1 MADETFN
8 EANEAADNLRD
19 AFSDLYILLDDLA
32 KSLSTSSKLTNDL
45 ADNML
50 RTAENT
56 EKAKEATEDLKDD
69 IDKATKAQEKQNK
82 RLKLQNQLVAAG
94 KGSLLAI
101 VQAIQDADKQTTE
114 LVRSLA
120 LSKGEAIQLKQEFT
134 DAAFRLND
142 IAITSKKLIEANNQ
156 LNNAYGTAF
165 RFNTRTLATFSK
177 LTKIVGITEE
187 SATNLAFAAQQ
198 SGQSFRAV
206 EENILGASRNLQKQV
221 GVALD
226 SKNILESTGKITGQI
241 RANFRNNPVEI
252 AKAVTQAKLLGTEL
266 EKLSA
271 AGRTL
276 LDFESSIEK
285 ELEAELLTGKQ
296 LNLEK
301 ARSAALA
308 GDELT
313 LGAELAK
320 NIGTQA
326 EFLDM
331 NVLEREKLAAA
342 VGLEADQV
350 ADMLFAQETMGMNAR
365 QLRAI
370 GKGQLADRV
379 EELSLQDK
387 LQAAQEKFQD
397 SLQQLAIRLTPI
409 VEGFA
414 SVLESI
420 ANSGPMMSALVTAAG
435 ALATIS
441 IASSIANIFSA
452 GAKGGLLGLGVAA
465 AAVIG
470 MMSMIS
476 NASSTVANLAEGG
489 VVMPRAGGTIARI
502 GEAGQP
508 EAVIP
513 LNRAR
518 QMGFGDTQTN
528 TQPIIIQNN
537 WDAFAASNGNG
548 RRGLGGTQALQAS
561 PTFA

>member
-1 MADETFN
+1 M
-8 EANEAADNLRD
+8 
-19 AFSDLYILLDDLA
+19 
-32 KSLSTSSKLTNDL
+32 
-45 ADNML
+45 
-50 RTAENT
+50 
-56 EKAKEATEDLKDD
+56 
-69 IDKATKAQEKQNK
+69 
-82 RLKLQNQLVAAG
+82 
-94 KGSLLAI
+94 
-101 VQAIQDADKQTTE
+101 
-114 LVRSLA
+114 
-120 LSKGEAIQLKQEFT
+120 
-134 DAAFRLND
+134 
-142 IAITSKKLIEANNQ
+142 
-156 LNNAYGTAF
+156 
-165 RFNTRTLATFSK
+165 
-177 LTKIVGITEE
+177 
-187 SATNLAFAAQQ
+187 
-198 SGQSFRAV
+198 
-206 EENILGASRNLQKQV
+206 
-221 GVALD
+221 
-226 SKNILESTGKITGQI
+226 
-241 RANFRNNPVEI
+241 
-252 AKAVTQAKLLGTEL
+252 GTEL

>member
-537 WDAFAASNGNG
+537 WDAFAAPNGNG

>member
-19 AFSDLYILLDDLA
+19 AFSDLYILLDDLD

-313 LGAELAK
+313 VGAELAK

-441 IASSIANIFSA
+441 IASSIATWS
-452 GAKGGLLGLGVAA
+452 LAA
-465 AAVIG
+465 
-470 MMSMIS
+470 
-476 NASSTVANLAEGG
+476 
-489 VVMPRAGGTIARI
+489 
-502 GEAGQP
+502 
-508 EAVIP
+508 
-513 LNRAR
+513 
-518 QMGFGDTQTN
+518 
-528 TQPIIIQNN
+528 
-537 WDAFAASNGNG
+537 
-548 RRGLGGTQALQAS
+548 
-561 PTFA
+561 

>member
-241 RANFRNNPVEI
+241 RANFKNNPVEI

>member
-513 LNRAR
+513 LNRAK

>member
-8 EANEAADNLRD
+8 GANEAADNLRD
-19 AFSDLYILLDDLA
+19 SFSDLYILLDDLA
-32 KSLSTSSKLTNDL
+32 KSLSTSAKLTNDI

-50 RTAENT
+50 NLADAT
-56 EKAKEATEDLKDD
+56 KDAKDAADDLKKSN
-69 IDKATKAQEKQNK
+69 DKVEEGQK
-82 RLKLQNQLVAAG
+82 RRAKGQKIINNLTAIG

-134 DAAFRLND
+134 NAAQRLND

-156 LNNAYGTAF
+156 LNQAYGTAF
-165 RFNTRTLATFSK
+165 KFNTRTLATFSK
-177 LTKIVGITEE
+177 LTKIVGIAEE
-187 SATNLAFAAQQ
+187 SAANLAFAAQQ
-198 SGQSFRAV
+198 SGQSFRVV

-221 GVALD
+221 GIELS

-276 LDFESSIEK
+276 LEFESSIEK

-296 LNLEK
+296 LNLER

-370 GKGQLADRV
+370 GKGQLADRL
-379 EELSLQDK
+379 EELSLQEK
-387 LQAAQEKFQD
+387 MQAAQEKFQD
-397 SLQQLAIRLTPI
+397 ALQQLAIKLSPI

-414 SVLESI
+414 NMLESI
-420 ANSGPMMSALVTAAG
+420 ANSGPMMAALVTAAG
-435 ALATIS
+435 ALATVS

-452 GAKGGLLGLGVAA
+452 GAKGGLIGLGVAA

-476 NASSTVANLAEGG
+476 SASSTVQNLAEGG
-489 VVMPRAGGTIARI
+489 IVMPRAGGTIARI

>member
-320 NIGTQA
+320 NIGSQA